1 MAPPD
6 RAQAEALINARQ
18 FLEAE
23 ALLARLRQQDPGDDE
38 LAFRHAQILHSI
50 GRLEEAIPGYL
61 QAMAAEPFN
70 PKPLKQL
77 GLLLQEA
84 GEPQQAIDLFQQA
97 LALAPTDCEALYF
110 LARAHSSQAQIDTA
124 RPLYER
130 IAQIDPQDP
139 VAPFSLGHDARQ
151 LGERERA
158 LALFEQA
165 RSLVRGQRQPTLWVL
180 EELIFLLSIG
190 SADQGPAYVEATD
203 AYWRLVREGEG
214 TGAKPAAPPLL
225 GEIRERLRVGI
236 LSADLGDHVV
246 GSFLGGFLD
255 AYRRD
260 SLAVELIA
268 TKLRHEER
276 GEALAARAEATLSVH
291 GLGVEESRALLRQR
305 HYDVIVETAGFTHAA
320 SLELLAERCA
330 PVQCHWIGYHASTG
344 LDTIDWFLGDG
355 VFTPPEFADQFREK
369 LWRLPRPWLARC
381 QRWTPVEATANGTIG
396 VMPVLGSFNQLAK
409 LGEATLEF
417 WAAALAAVPE
427 AQLVIKD
434 RLTSNPSACDR
445 IRAAL
450 AQRGIDPA
458 RLTFKPRLAAMGDHL
473 RAYNGIDIALDTTPW
488 SSSSTA
494 FDALSMGVPLVAI
507 RGDCASARMSS
518 SLLTGI
524 GRQEWIQQDPAGFA
538 AVVAELTGDLPRLRA
553 GRAERQRR
561 VLASP
566 LYDPNDLAHH
576 VGEALAAMR
585 RLGDGPSPAG
595 VGAVG

>member
-1 MAPPD
+1 MDPLD
-6 RAQAEALINARQ
+6 RAKAEALIEARR
-18 FLEAE
+18 FREAE
-23 ALLARLRQQDPGDDE
+23 ALLAQLRLNHPGDDD

-61 QAMAAEPFN
+61 QAMAADPFN

-84 GEPQQAIDLFQQA
+84 GEPQQALDLFQQA
-97 LALAPTDCEALYF
+97 LALAPSDSETLYF
-110 LARAHSSQAQIDTA
+110 LARAHSSQGQIDLA

-130 IAQIDPQDP
+130 LLQIDPEDP

-151 LGERERA
+151 LGEWQRA
-158 LALFEQA
+158 LALFERA
-165 RSLVRGQRQPTLWVL
+165 RALVRGQRQPTQWVL

-190 SADQGPAYVEATD
+190 SAEQGAAYRAATD
-203 AYWRLVREGEG
+203 EYWRLVREGEREG
-214 TGAKPAAPPLL
+214 PGVEPAAPPLV

-246 GSFLGGFLD
+246 GSFLGGFLE

-260 SLAVELIA
+260 ALAVELIA

-276 GEALAARAEATLSVH
+276 GEALAARAEAALSVH
-291 GLGVEESRALLRQR
+291 GLGLAESRALLRQR
-305 HYDVIVETAGFTHAA
+305 RYDVILETAGFTHAA

-330 PVQCHWIGYHASTG
+330 LVQCHWIGYHASTG
-344 LDTIDWFLGDG
+344 LDTIDWFLGDD
-355 VFTPPEFADQFREK
+355 VFTPAEFADQFREK
-369 LWRLPRPWLARC
+369 LWRLSRPWLARS
-381 QRWTPVEATANGTIG
+381 QRWTPVETAANGTSG
-396 VMPVLGSFNQLAK
+396 ATPVLGSFNQLAK
-409 LGEATLEF
+409 LGETTLDF

-434 RLTSNPSACDR
+434 RLTSTPSACER
-445 IRAAL
+445 IRSAL

-458 RLTFKPRLAAMGDHL
+458 RLSFRPRLAAMGDHL
-473 RAYNGIDIALDTTPW
+473 RAYNGLDIALDTTPW

-518 SLLTGI
+518 SLLTGL
-524 GRQEWIQQDPAGFA
+524 GRQEWICGDPAGFA
-538 AVVAELTGDLPRLRA
+538 ATVAELCRDLPALRA
-553 GRAERQRR
+553 GRAERQRQ

-566 LYDPNDLAHH
+566 LYDPADLAQQA
-576 VGEALAAMR
+576 GEALQAMR
-585 RLGDGPSPAG
+585 RLTR
-595 VGAVG
+595 

>member
-1 MAPPD
+1 MDPPD
-6 RAQAEALINARQ
+6 RRQAEVLITARQ
-18 FLEAE
+18 FREAE
-23 ALLARLRQQDPGDDE
+23 ALLARLRQQNPGDDE

-61 QAMAAEPFN
+61 QAMAADPFN
-70 PKPLKQL
+70 PKPLKQF

-84 GEPQQAIDLFQQA
+84 GEPLQAIDLFQQA

-110 LARAHSSQAQIDTA
+110 LARAHSSQGQIDTA
-124 RPLYER
+124 RPLYEQ

-151 LGERERA
+151 LGERDRA

-190 SADQGPAYVEATD
+190 AADQGAAYLAATD
-203 AYWRLVREGEG
+203 EYWKLVREGQG
-214 TGAKPAAPPLL
+214 TGVEPTAPALV

-246 GSFLGGFLD
+246 GSFLGSFLE

-260 SLAVELIA
+260 ELTVELIA

-276 GEALAARAEATLSVH
+276 GEALAARAEAALSVH

-381 QRWTPVEATANGTIG
+381 QRWTPVENAANSTIG
-396 VMPVLGSFNQLAK
+396 TTPVLGSFNQLAK
-409 LGEATLEF
+409 LGGATLEF
-417 WAAALAAVPE
+417 WAAALASVPE

-434 RLTSNPSACDR
+434 RLTSTPSACDR
-445 IRAAL
+445 VRTAL

-458 RLTFKPRLAAMGDHL
+458 RLSFRPRLAAMGDHL

-524 GRQEWIQQDPAGFA
+524 GRQEWICGDPAGFA
-538 AVVAELTGDLPRLRA
+538 ATVAELCRDLPALRA
-553 GRAERQRR
+553 GRVERQRQ

-566 LYDPNDLAHH
+566 LYNPVDLAQH
-576 VGEALAAMR
+576 VGEALLAMR
-585 RLGDGPSPAG
+585 RLNP
-595 VGAVG
+595 

>member
-1 MAPPD
+1 MVPPD
-6 RAQAEALINARQ
+6 RDQAEALINARQ
-18 FLEAE
+18 FREAE
-23 ALLARLRQQDPGDDE
+23 ALLAELRQQDPGDDA

-61 QAMAAEPFN
+61 QAMAADPFN

-97 LALAPTDCEALYF
+97 LDLAPTDGEALYF
-110 LARAHSSQAQIDTA
+110 LARAHSSQGRIDTA

-151 LGERERA
+151 LGEPERA

-165 RSLVRGQRQPTLWVL
+165 RSLVRGQRQPTLWVV

-190 SADQGPAYVEATD
+190 AADQGAAYLAATD
-203 AYWRLVREGEG
+203 AYWRLVREGEA
-214 TGAKPAAPPLL
+214 TRVEASAPPLV

-260 SLAVELIA
+260 ELAVELIA

-276 GEALAARAEATLSVH
+276 GEALAARADAALSVH
-291 GLGVEESRALLRQR
+291 GLGLEESRALLRQR
-305 HYDVIVETAGFTHAA
+305 QYDVIVDTAGFTHAA

-355 VFTPPEFADQFREK
+355 IFTPAAFADQFREK
-369 LWRLPRPWLARC
+369 LWRLPRPWLARS
-381 QRWTPVEATANGTIG
+381 QRWTPVEAAANGTIG
-396 VMPVLGSFNQLAK
+396 AAPVLGSFNQIAK
-409 LGEATLEF
+409 LGEATLDF

-434 RLTSNPSACDR
+434 RLTSNPSTCDR

-450 AQRGIDPA
+450 EQRGIDPA
-458 RLTFKPRLAAMGDHL
+458 RLGFRPRLASMGDHL
-473 RAYNGIDIALDTTPW
+473 RAYNGLDIALDTTPW

-507 RGDCASARMSS
+507 RGDCASARMSC
-518 SLLTGI
+518 SLLAGI
-524 GRQEWIQQDPAGFA
+524 GRQEWICGDPAGFA
-538 AVVAELTGDLPRLRA
+538 ATVAELCGDLAALRA
-553 GRAERQRR
+553 GRGERQRQ

-566 LYDPNDLAHH
+566 LYDPVDLAQH
-576 VGEALAAMR
+576 VGEALLAMR
-585 RLGDGPSPAG
+585 RLVA
-595 VGAVG
+595 

>member
-1 MAPPD
+1 MDPPD
-6 RAQAEALINARQ
+6 RNQAEALISAGQ
-18 FLEAE
+18 VLEAE
-23 ALLARLRQQDPGDDE
+23 ALLARLRQLDPGDDD
-38 LAFRHAQILHSI
+38 LAFRHAQILHSL

-61 QAMAAEPFN
+61 QAMAAEPMN
-70 PKPLKQL
+70 PRPLKQL

-84 GEPQQAIDLFQQA
+84 GEPEQAIDLFQQA
-97 LALAPTDCEALYF
+97 LALAPSDSEALYF
-110 LARAHSSQAQIDTA
+110 LARAHSSQGRIDTA

-130 IAQIDPQDP
+130 IAQLDPQDP

-151 LGERERA
+151 LGEGERA
-158 LALFEQA
+158 LALLERA
-165 RSLVRGQRQPTLWVL
+165 RALVRGQRQPTQWVL

-190 SADQGPAYVEATD
+190 PAAQDAAYLAATEE
-203 AYWRLVREGEG
+203 YWRLVREGEG
-214 TGAKPAAPPLL
+214 EGPGVEPAAPPLM

-260 SLAVELIA
+260 ALAVELIA

-305 HYDVIVETAGFTHAA
+305 QYDVIVETAGFTHAA

-355 VFTPPEFADQFREK
+355 VFTPAEFADQFREK
-369 LWRLPRPWLARC
+369 LWRLSRPWLARC
-381 QRWTPVEATANGTIG
+381 QRWTPVESAANGTSG
-396 VMPVLGSFNQLAK
+396 GDPVLGSFNQLAK
-409 LGEATLEF
+409 LGEATLDF
-417 WAAALAAVPE
+417 WAAALAAVP
-427 AQLVIKD
+427 AARLVIKD
-434 RLTSNPSACDR
+434 RLTPNPSACER
-445 IRAAL
+445 IRTAL

-458 RLTFKPRLAAMGDHL
+458 RLSFRPRLAAMGDHL
-473 RAYNGIDIALDTTPW
+473 RAYNGLDIALDTTPW

-507 RGDCASARMSS
+507 RGDGASARMSS

-524 GRQEWIQQDPAGFA
+524 GREEWICGDPAGFA
-538 AVVAELTGDLPRLRA
+538 AAVAELCRDLPALRA
-553 GRAERQRR
+553 GRAARQRQ

-566 LYDPNDLAHH
+566 LYDPLDLAQH
-576 VGEALAAMR
+576 VGEALQAMR
-585 RLGDGPSPAG
+585 RLAP
-595 VGAVG
+595 